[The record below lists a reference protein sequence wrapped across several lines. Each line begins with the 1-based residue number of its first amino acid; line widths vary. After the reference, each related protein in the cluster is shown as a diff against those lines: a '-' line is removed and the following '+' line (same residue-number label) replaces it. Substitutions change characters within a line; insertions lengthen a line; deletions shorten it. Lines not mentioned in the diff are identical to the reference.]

1 MKLSDLNPREN
12 NVNLGLKPPA
22 SDPSKHIPTGEMQT
36 RPDDE
41 DNELPGIDDKENELD
56 KSLDNAELADN
67 MADNMAPFKTSR
79 KVHSNLSRTPNISNI
94 V

>member
-1 MKLSDLNPREN
+1 MKLSDLNPRDN

-22 SDPSKHIPTGEMQT
+22 SDPSKHIPTSEMQT

-41 DNELPGIDDKENELD
+41 DDELPGIEKEDEIED
-56 KSLDNAELADN
+56 SLNKAEFADN
-67 MADNMAPFKTSR
+67 MANNMAPFKWSK